1 MYFIASSFGLFRHR
15 RTANEP
21 EDRPNILR
29 PTASVGGRK
38 IHPLATHPIEP
49 AFERIGD
56 DRGDNG
62 AETRHAIRRRPRP
75 MLPGGAALISARGEV
90 RLEHLEVVRV
100 AHQAEDVAARV
111 DY

>member
-1 MYFIASSFGLFRHR
+1 MYFIASSFGPFRHR
-15 RTANEP
+15 RTADEP

-29 PTASVGGRK
+29 RTANVRK
-38 IHPLATHPIEP
+38 IHPLATPPIEP

-62 AETRHAIRRRPRP
+62 AEARHAIRRRQRQR
-75 MLPGGAALISARGEV
+75 LTGAALITARGEV
-90 RLEHLEVVRV
+90 RLEHLDVVRV
-100 AHQAEDVAARV
+100 AHQAEDVVERV